1 MAKVYSPAERHARL
15 KKYRILIFALTFF
28 GYAACH
34 AARQSWSFVKS
45 DISSEGGNGFSTK
58 FLGYM
63 DFAFLMSYATGL
75 ATIGHLG
82 DKVDLRIFTTCG
94 MFTTASALITIGLL

>member
-1 MAKVYSPAERHARL
+1 
-15 KKYRILIFALTFF
+15 
-28 GYAACH
+28 
-34 AARQSWSFVKS
+34 
-45 DISSEGGNGFSTK
+45 
-58 FLGYM
+58 M

-82 DKVDLRIFTTCG
+82 DKVDLRVFTTCG